1 MEKIQRRIKGVIIGC
16 GKISGYFDEKI
27 KYDKSSI
34 YSYSSAIFSS
44 DFLKIEGCVDIN
56 EKKAKKI
63 SDLFNIPFYFKD
75 YSEALKAL
83 KPEFVIIATPDQ
95 THFEITKQILISSN
109 CPKLIVVEK
118 PICFSLLEFQELK
131 QLMNL
136 KETQIIINH
145 SRRFNNRFKNL
156 KQKIKNQIF
165 GNPFRLDIYTYGEW
179 KKNGIHIIDTLV
191 YLFDSQI
198 IINEIKIEK
207 TKTKIKTSEW
217 TDILLR
223 ISDLFIVNINYVPEK
238 YYQLFEM
245 DFKFENARINFQ
257 DFEQR
262 VFVEKKTT
270 NQLKENIL
278 ELSKNTLG
286 DQKSSNMANLIEE
299 IEHFFQNKTSLEEY
313 SINSIEKSMKL
324 YFKIIPYYEN

>member
-1 MEKIQRRIKGVIIGC
+1 M
-16 GKISGYFDEKI
+16 
-27 KYDKSSI
+27 
-34 YSYSSAIFSS
+34 
-44 DFLKIEGCVDIN
+44 
-56 EKKAKKI
+56 
-63 SDLFNIPFYFKD
+63 
-75 YSEALKAL
+75 
-83 KPEFVIIATPDQ
+83 
-95 THFEITKQILISSN
+95 
-109 CPKLIVVEK
+109 
-118 PICFSLLEFQELK
+118 K

-257 DFEQR
+257 DFEYAFMQ
-262 VFVEKKTT
+262 
-270 NQLKENIL
+270 NLLGNIL
-278 ELSKNTLG
+278 SFM
-286 DQKSSNMANLIEE
+286 DV
-299 IEHFFQNKTSLEEY
+299 Y
-313 SINSIEKSMKL
+313 EKSAQAAEEGD
-324 YFKIIPYYEN
+324 YITVVEEFGRAIRRVIIFDSMLTGSLDDDILF